1 MITADSNYGL
11 YEGSELLYSALSIVV
26 DYRYSAINDSFLVTI
41 RPATVVASTT
51 TPVDSFTISV
61 TKTEVDSKTGTGT
74 NPSDKLQNQIDQL
87 VADYL
92 DAITENSAIT
102 FTVS

>member
-11 YEGSELLYSALSIVV
+11 YDGSELLYSALSIVV

-74 NPSDKLQNQIDQL
+74 NPSDKIRNQIEQ
-87 VADYL
+87 VVVDYL
-92 DAITENSAIT
+92 EPINTGVG
-102 FTVS
+102 FTIS